1 MKKLLLLAVL
11 TVALFSSI
19 GLAGDY
25 TMAPDG
31 TYVGGDSYTM
41 APVGTYVGGEDYTM
55 TPDGGYV
62 GTED

>member
-1 MKKLLLLAVL
+1 MKKLLLAVL

>member
-11 TVALFSSI
+11 AVALFSSI

-25 TMAPDG
+25 TMTPDG
-31 TYVGGDSYTM
+31 GYVGGN
-41 APVGTYVGGEDYTM
+41 DYTM

-62 GTED
+62 GGND